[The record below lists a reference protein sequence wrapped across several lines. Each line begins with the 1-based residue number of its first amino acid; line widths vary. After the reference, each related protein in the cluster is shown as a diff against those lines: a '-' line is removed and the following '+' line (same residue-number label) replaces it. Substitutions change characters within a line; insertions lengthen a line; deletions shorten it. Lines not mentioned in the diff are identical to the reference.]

1 MFNNMEL
8 PTQRV
13 AAARKSP
20 RLLTL
25 FGQSKVGKTTV
36 LAQLDNC
43 LIIDT
48 EAGTEMVDAMKVS
61 VNNLQEFMQTVQA
74 IKTSEHKYD
83 YIALDTIDNI
93 VLWMEEFVCKSEGVK
108 TIGDLDF
115 GKGYAMVRDNVMK
128 ILGQLKP
135 LGSKGLIL
143 IGHRKKTLIAN
154 ETDIK
159 VNTSSL
165 DLSGKL
171 KNFIMAD
178 SDAIGYVFRDAE
190 GDLKVSFMADDETE
204 AGARCVHLRGQVVD
218 FEWDNIFVD

>member
-1 MFNNMEL
+1 MEL

-20 RLLTL
+20 RMLTL
-25 FGQSKVGKTTV
+25 FGQSKVGKTTT

-48 EAGTEMVDAMKVS
+48 EQGTDMVDAMKVNVS
-61 VNNLQEFMQTVQA
+61 NLQEFMATVKA
-74 IKTSEHKYD
+74 LKESTHTYD

-93 VLWMEEFVCKSEGVK
+93 VLWMEDFVCKSEGVK

-135 LGSKGLIL
+135 LGAKGLIL

-178 SDAIGYVFRDAE
+178 SDAIGYVFRDAD
-190 GDLKVSFMADDETE
+190 GALKVSFMADDETE
-204 AGARCVHLRGQVVD
+204 AGARCEHLRGAVLD
-218 FEWDNIFVD
+218 FTWDNIYID

>member
-1 MFNNMEL
+1 MQL
-8 PTQRV
+8 PTERTP
-13 AAARKSP
+13 ATRKSP

-25 FGQSKVGKTTV
+25 FGQSKVGKTTT
-36 LAQLDNC
+36 LATLDNC

-48 EAGTEMVDAMKVS
+48 EQGTEMVDAMKVS
-61 VNNLQEFMQTVQA
+61 ANSLQDVMAT
-74 IKTSEHKYD
+74 IKALRESENKYD

-93 VLWMEEFVCKSEGVK
+93 VNWMEDFVCQSEGVK

-115 GKGYAMVRDNVMK
+115 GKGYAIVRDNVMK
-128 ILGQLKP
+128 IISQLKP
-135 LGSKGLIL
+135 LASKGLIL

-190 GDLKVSFMADDETE
+190 GELKVSFVADDETE
-204 AGARCVHLRGQVVD
+204 AGARCPHLRGQVIDFDFANIYVD
-218 FEWDNIFVD
+218 

>member
-1 MFNNMEL
+1 MQL
-8 PTQRV
+8 PTERTP
-13 AAARKSP
+13 ATRKSP

-25 FGQSKVGKTTV
+25 FGQSKVGKTTT
-36 LAQLDNC
+36 LATLDNC

-48 EAGTEMVDAMKVS
+48 EQGTEMVDAMKVS
-61 VNNLQEFMQTVQA
+61 CTTLQDVMAT
-74 IKTSEHKYD
+74 IKALRENPGQYD
-83 YIALDTIDNI
+83 YIAVDTIDNI
-93 VLWMEEFVCKSEGVK
+93 VHWMEEFVCQSEGVK

-115 GKGYAMVRDNVMK
+115 GKGYAIVRDNVMK

-135 LGSKGLIL
+135 LASKGVVLV
-143 IGHRKKTLIAN
+143 GHRKKTLIAN

-190 GDLKVSFMADDETE
+190 GTLKVSFIADDETE
-204 AGARCVHLRGQVVD
+204 AGARCPHLRGQVIDFDFANIYVD
-218 FEWDNIFVD
+218 

>member
-1 MFNNMEL
+1 MEL
-8 PTQRV
+8 PTTRQP
-13 AAARKSP
+13 ASRKSP
-20 RLLTL
+20 RLLTI
-25 FGQSKVGKTTV
+25 FGQSKVGKTTT
-36 LAQLDNC
+36 LADLDNC

-48 EAGTEMVDAMKVS
+48 EQGTEMVEAMKVGA
-61 VNNLQEFMQTVQA
+61 NNLQDFMAVLKA
-74 IKTSEHKYD
+74 IKAKEEKYD
-83 YIALDTIDNI
+83 YLALDTIDNI

-135 LGSKGLIL
+135 LAAKGVIL
-143 IGHRKKTLIAN
+143 VGHRKKTLIAN

-190 GDLKVSFMADDETE
+190 GALKVSFMADDETE

-218 FEWDNIFVD
+218 FDWSNIFVD

>member
-1 MFNNMEL
+1 MEL
-8 PTQRV
+8 PTTRQP
-13 AAARKSP
+13 ASRKSP
-20 RLLTL
+20 RLLTI
-25 FGQSKVGKTTV
+25 FGQSKVGKTTT
-36 LAQLDNC
+36 LANLDNC

-48 EAGTEMVDAMKVS
+48 EQGTEMVEAMKVGA
-61 VNNLQEFMQTVQA
+61 NNLQDFMAVLKA
-74 IKTSEHKYD
+74 IKAKEEQYD
-83 YIALDTIDNI
+83 YLALDTIDNI

-135 LGSKGLIL
+135 LAAKGVIL
-143 IGHRKKTLIAN
+143 VGHRKKTLIAN

-190 GDLKVSFMADDETE
+190 GTLKVSFMADDETE

-218 FEWDNIFVD
+218 FEWSNIFVD